1 MRILVASDF
10 HGNLDSAKALGGS
23 NIDFGRSNVCAAVL
37 CGDLSEFGS
46 YDKAVAIIEE
56 VRKGFQD
63 VFYVTGNHDPPLMMK
78 YGAAVSNDEKPT
90 SRVTCLHG
98 RFHKFGDFTF
108 IGMSGFHPAFYGS
121 WNIEGGPID
130 RDNEAEQFLNSLFT
144 KAIDGLHAEPK
155 KIVLVTHD
163 PPLGACDFSVLSRSN
178 AGSPGIRRTVLKWKP
193 AAICCGHIHEAR
205 GIAWL
210 GETLVI
216 NPGSIHFKLAAYLDL
231 ERASTPDAELIK
243 I

>member
-10 HGNLDSAKALGGS
+10 HGNLGSAKALGSCNVEFGGS
-23 NIDFGRSNVCAAVL
+23 DVDAAVL

-46 YDKAVAIIEE
+46 FDKGVAIIEE

-63 VFYVTGNHDPPLMMK
+63 VFYVTGNHDPPLLMK
-78 YGAAVSNDEKPT
+78 YGDAIGNGKSST

-98 RFHKFGDFTF
+98 RFLKFGDFTF

-121 WNIEGGPID
+121 WNIEGQPID
-130 RDNEAEQFLNSLFT
+130 RDNEAEQFLDSLIT

-155 KIVLVTHD
+155 RIVLVTHD
-163 PPLGACDFSVLSRSN
+163 PPFGACDFSVLSRSN
-178 AGSPGIRRTVLKWKP
+178 AGSQGIRRTVLKWKP

-205 GIAWL
+205 GIARL
-210 GETLVI
+210 GETLVV

-231 ERASTPDAELIK
+231 EKVGAPVAELAK